1 MRGRMQP
8 PGPQMFRRLQQAA
21 YWLPPPHFAS
31 SSAAG
36 VHAESRRGCRADL
49 QGQGREVFQT
59 RELVMSARP
68 YQLWTNQRGFS
79 CQLCGVGRRPNCWI
93 DNELAAMANT
103 GWPCHGCRLETARH
117 VSAPVPVPVIWDLV
131 VVVVVCE
138 EGKSTAVA
146 SVTVTWR

>member
-59 RELVMSARP
+59 RELAMSARP
-68 YQLWTNQRGFS
+68 YQPWTSQRGAHAS
-79 CQLCGVGRRPNCWI
+79 SVG
-93 DNELAAMANT
+93 
-103 GWPCHGCRLETARH
+103 
-117 VSAPVPVPVIWDLV
+117 LV
-131 VVVVVCE
+131 GGQIV
-138 EGKSTAVA
+138 GSTMN
-146 SVTVTWR
+146 